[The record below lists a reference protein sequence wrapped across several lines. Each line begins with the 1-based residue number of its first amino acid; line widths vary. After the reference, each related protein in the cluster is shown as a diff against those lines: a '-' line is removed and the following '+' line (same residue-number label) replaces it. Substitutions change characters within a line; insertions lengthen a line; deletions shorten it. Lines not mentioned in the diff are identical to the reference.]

1 MKFAPVF
8 ASCCVLQRRKPIAVW
23 GTEEKAATVTVSLG
37 EVSASAAVENGKW
50 MVKLPAMEAA
60 AGLTLTAKNDLDE
73 EIVLTDVA
81 VGEVWIGAGQSN
93 MEFLLM
99 CDADRAEVLETVN
112 EPNIRFY
119 EVPKVS
125 YEGQLENEDHSSEGV
140 WRKALPGDVGY
151 FSAVGFYFSRKIREK
166 IGDVPVAV
174 LGCNWGGSS
183 AAAWLAEE
191 YLTDELDY
199 YMELNR
205 TAAAVDSLEEDFAK
219 FREQGKQSHSPE
231 AVAGMMKFMS
241 NEIKG
246 PLNFPMDEERMK
258 YFRRTKYAP
267 YSQFRSC
274 GIYHTMLETVMP
286 YTCAGVIWYQGEEDA
301 AKAEMYCRLYAQMV
315 RCWRDKWGEELPF
328 IQAQLA
334 AYNPG
339 KGREDLDFTEIRA
352 VQEYITK
359 VVPGVYHVVT
369 FDVGSEFDI
378 HPKRKKPVGERMGLQ
393 ALSHVYGVDV
403 ECESPEVVSAAKENG
418 EITIRFLHSVD
429 GLYVEGETAEG
440 FAVLVNGQKT
450 DPKIEV
456 YEDVVSILSDAI
468 TEDARVEVN
477 YCQICYC
484 KANLYNSVNLPVRPF
499 KVVL

>member
-1 MKFAPVF
+1 MKLASVF
-8 ASCCVLQRRKPIAVW
+8 ASSCVLQRRKPIAVW
-23 GTEEKAATVTVSLG
+23 GSDEKAATVTVLLG
-37 EVSASAAVENGKW
+37 DNTASAPVENGKW

-60 AGLTLTAKNDLDE
+60 SGLTLTVTNDIGEKLT
-73 EIVLTDVA
+73 LTDVA

-93 MEFLLM
+93 MEFLFM
-99 CDADRAEVLETVN
+99 CDADRAELMDSVN
-112 EPNIRFY
+112 EPDIRFF
-119 EVPKVS
+119 EVPKIS
-125 YEGQLENEDHSSEGV
+125 YEGQLENEDHTSEGL

-151 FSAVGFYFSRKIREK
+151 FSAVGFYFSRKLREVM
-166 IGDVPVAV
+166 GDIPVAV

-183 AAAWLAEE
+183 AAAWLEE
-191 YLTDELDY
+191 SYLVDELDY

-205 TAAAVDSLEEDFAK
+205 KAAAVDSLEADFAK

-241 NEIKG
+241 NEIKA
-246 PLNFPMDEERMK
+246 PLNFPMDEERMA
-258 YFRRTKYAP
+258 YFMRTKYAP

-274 GIYHTMLETVMP
+274 GIYHTMLETIMP

-301 AKAEMYCRLYAQMV
+301 AKSEMYCRLYAQMV

-339 KGREDLDFTEIRA
+339 KGREDLDFTAIRA

-369 FDVGSEFDI
+369 FDVGSEYDI
-378 HPKRKKPVGERMGLQ
+378 HPKQKKPVGERMALQ
-393 ALSHVYGVDV
+393 ALNHVYGVSV
-403 ECESPEVVSAAKENG
+403 ECESPEVVSAAKEAG
-418 EITIRFLHSVD
+418 EVSVYFLHSEE
-429 GLYVEGETAEG
+429 GLYIKGEKAEG
-440 FAVLVNGQKT
+440 FTVLVNGQEQVC
-450 DPKIEV
+450 KIEA
-456 YEDVVSILSDAI
+456 YEDVVSIQSDAI
-468 TEDARVEVN
+468 TADARVEVN
-477 YCQICYC
+477 YCQICCC
-484 KANLYNSVNLPVRPF
+484 KANLYNSVELPVRPF